1 MLSERPTADIN
12 EIVGAAEK
20 KFRINFT
27 NAKTNIASFCTTVV
41 IIVICLLME
50 QKG

>member
-41 IIVICLLME
+41 IIVTCLLME